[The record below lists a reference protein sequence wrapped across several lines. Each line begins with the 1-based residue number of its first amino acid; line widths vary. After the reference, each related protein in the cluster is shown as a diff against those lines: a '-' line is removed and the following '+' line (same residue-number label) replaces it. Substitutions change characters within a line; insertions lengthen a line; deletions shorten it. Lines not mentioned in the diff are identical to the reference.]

1 MCDET
6 STEDQRIIDKV
17 AARIVDKGLAA
28 PAIFLLESSKPLS
41 FVASQGMLFLQ
52 PFVEAVLRTRD
63 YEAFQQMLEKRE
75 NVEKLLQKIEEL
87 EDDRLAR
94 RRAAKD
100 KPKEESG
107 PAP

>member
-6 STEDQRIIDKV
+6 SAEDQRIIDKV
-17 AARIVDKGLAA
+17 AGRIVDKGLAA

-52 PFVEAVLRTRD
+52 PFVEAVLRTKD

-75 NVEKLLQKIEEL
+75 NVERLLQKIEAL
-87 EDDRLAR
+87 EDERLAQ

-100 KPKEESG
+100 KRKDDPG
-107 PAP
+107 TVP